1 MKHRARR
8 LRKLIAL
15 VALEERVERAE
26 MGRSQQALDSAVGR
40 LDELNAYRATYSAMT
55 RPGQRMHAAR
65 WHDYRLFL
73 ARLDEAIR
81 AQGEIV
87 AGSRSGAERSR
98 RSWDEKRK
106 RLQSLEQL
114 LERYVS
120 YDVARDERLQQD
132 ALDELPAGG
141 RSFDY

>member
-8 LRKLIAL
+8 LRKLVAL
-15 VALEERVERAE
+15 AALEERVERTE
-26 MGRSQQALDSAVGR
+26 MGRSQHALEQAVGR
-40 LDELNAYRATYSAMT
+40 LDELNAYRATYGALS

-65 WHDYRLFL
+65 WHDYRMFL

-87 AGSRSGAERSR
+87 AGTRSGAERCR
-98 RSWDEKRK
+98 RNWHEKRK
-106 RLQSLEQL
+106 RLESLEQL

-120 YDVARDERLQQD
+120 YDAARDERLEQG
-132 ALDELPAGG
+132 ALDELAAGG
-141 RSFDY
+141 RSFDS